1 MAPGIGRADEKPLK
15 RVSAKARPG
24 LCHRA
29 GRHHPTVSTG
39 QRKLEPVHDFR
50 QRLVSHQRHA
60 HYQPD
65 DLLCGQ
71 PPPSNR
77 GRSRGG
83 KCFLYPL
90 GGQPL
95 TNAVKMARR
104 DRRQIGKRLAET
116 RRFRDAHNRILILRT
131 GNATTLPTVAKSVR
145 KIDLLRLNRSVL
157 PLSAPRT
164 CAFEVLRTPLRR
176 TLLDLRPSRIVDRRP
191 VMGRT
196 STRAFAP
203 VNRDDRY
210 YFRPAPFWTTRCI
223 SGGSALLLCRPAWRG
238 RAPFSL
244 WNAFSASRRAKAAG
258 REVRHAGAM
267 DHPSP
272 YVSRS

>member
-157 PLSAPRT
+157 SLTPRLGWGVANVRDIARAAVPSLGGPPACSQAPPTASPSCGAEENPRSRPPPPLPT
-164 CAFEVLRTPLRR
+164 
-176 TLLDLRPSRIVDRRP
+176 LRPARP
-191 VMGRT
+191 R
-196 STRAFAP
+196 
-203 VNRDDRY
+203 
-210 YFRPAPFWTTRCI
+210 
-223 SGGSALLLCRPAWRG
+223 
-238 RAPFSL
+238 
-244 WNAFSASRRAKAAG
+244 
-258 REVRHAGAM
+258 
-267 DHPSP
+267 SP
-272 YVSRS
+272 PP